1 MTIARPTMQPFFF
14 GTSQRRLFGVYH
26 PPPALAPRRRESVLL
41 CAPFGQE
48 ALRTHRL
55 LRVLAER
62 LARDGFHAMRF
73 DPFGSGDSAGSDEG
87 LDLAGWQTDIEAAHD
102 ELMRRSPSDH
112 WAVWVALRLAA
123 APAVRA
129 SRVAPGVRLVLLEP
143 IVDGA
148 RYLRHLRERHVDS
161 LEASFDI
168 VDPAWRRSL
177 SRGEDAEIPE
187 AMGFGLS
194 GALKRELI
202 ALTPTSLPV
211 PAACEIAV
219 LAHPGDGMTAGWV
232 AHQRS
237 LGASVTL
244 QTMAHDFDWNT
255 EEAINTALVPGTL
268 LQRLIEEIR
277 PS

>member
-1 MTIARPTMQPFFF
+1 MQPFFF
-14 GTSQRRLFGVYH
+14 GSPQRRLFGAFH
-26 PPPALAPRRRESVLL
+26 PPMAGAPRRRESVLL

-48 ALRTHRL
+48 AVRTHRL

-62 LARDGFHAMRF
+62 DGFHVLRF
-73 DPFGSGDSAGSDEG
+73 DPFGSGDSAGGDEG
-87 LDLAGWQTDIEAAHD
+87 LDLAGWQADIETAHD
-102 ELMRRSPSDH
+102 ELMGRSPSDH
-112 WAVWVALRLAA
+112 WAVWVGLRLAA

-129 SRVAPGVRLVLLEP
+129 SRVAPGVRLVLVEP

-148 RYLRHLRERHVDS
+148 RYLRLLRERHVDS
-161 LEASFDI
+161 LETSFDI
-168 VDPAWRRSL
+168 VDPSWRRSL
-177 SRGEDAEIPE
+177 DKGDDVDIAE

-194 GALKRELI
+194 GALKRELK

-211 PAACEIAV
+211 PAACEISV
-219 LAHPGDGMTAGWV
+219 LAHPADAVASTWV
-232 AHQRS
+232 SHQRS

-244 QTMAHDFDWNT
+244 QTIAHDFDWNT
-255 EEAINTALVPGTL
+255 EEAINTALVPGVL

>member
-1 MTIARPTMQPFFF
+1 MQPFFF
-14 GTSQRRLFGVYH
+14 GTSQRRLFGAYH
-26 PPPALAPRRRESVLL
+26 PPLAGASRRRESVLL

-48 ALRTHRL
+48 AVRTHRL

-62 LARDGFHAMRF
+62 LARDGFHVLRF
-73 DPFGSGDSAGSDEG
+73 DPFGTGDSAGGDDG
-87 LDLAGWQTDIEAAHD
+87 LDLAGWQADIETAHD
-102 ELMRRSPSDH
+102 ELMQRSPSDH

-143 IVDGA
+143 VVDGA

-168 VDPAWRRSL
+168 IDPAWRRSL
-177 SRGEDAEIPE
+177 ARGDDADIPE
-187 AMGFGLS
+187 VMGFSLS
-194 GALKRELI
+194 AALKRELG

-219 LAHPGDGMTAGWV
+219 LAHPGDAVSAGWV
-232 AHQRS
+232 SHQRS

-244 QTMAHDFDWNT
+244 QTVAHDFDWNT
-255 EEAINTALVPGTL
+255 EEAINTALVPGAL

-277 PS
+277 PT